1 MGWLKK
7 KFRQLDKRIR
17 KIFGKKAWLKVAALI
32 AGTYIGMGG
41 GASAPGGGPLSPASA
56 TRFGPGTLKGT
67 TAAGKFGS
75 FMKNLGSG
83 IKRIFWKPSS
93 PATPAVGTAGTAGH
107 IPGTAA
113 TKAGFTWAG
122 QTASTVGVNMLAG
135 YGQAKLLDEPA
146 RGQQVFAGSNEPRTI
161 DTIQTAYNNYSGQPV
176 NILEAYNNLD
186 YGTASLRTAQNIV
199 MGSTD
204 PKEFI
209 NITA

>member
-1 MGWLKK
+1 MGWLRK

-17 KIFGKKAWLKVAALI
+17 KIFGKKAWLKIAALV
-32 AGTYIGMGG
+32 AGTYMGIKPG
-41 GASAPGGGPLSPASA
+41 GLKGPGGGN
-56 TRFGPGTLKGT
+56 FGQ
-67 TAAGKFGS
+67 FFS
-75 FMKNLGSG
+75 NLGSG
-83 IKRIFWKPSS
+83 IKRIFWKP
-93 PATPAVGTAGTAGH
+93 AGTTTSTSTTGGVATTTT
-107 IPGTAA
+107 IP

-186 YGTASLRTAQNIV
+186 YGTASLRTAQNII

-204 PKEFI
+204 PKQFI

>member
-17 KIFGKKAWLKVAALI
+17 KIFGKKAWLKVAALV
-32 AGTYIGMGG
+32 AGTYIGMSGNLGG
-41 GASAPGGGPLSPASA
+41 GGIRASAGGTGV
-56 TRFGPGTLKGT
+56 KG
-67 TAAGKFGS
+67 AAGTKFGQ
-75 FMKNLGSG
+75 FFGNIGRG

-204 PKEFI
+204 PKQFI

>member
-32 AGTYIGMGG
+32 AGTYMGMSGG
-41 GASAPGGGPLSPASA
+41 VGSSTGKLFGAG
-56 TRFGPGTLKGT
+56 
-67 TAAGKFGS
+67 GKFRAFS
-75 FMKNLGSG
+75 QNLGSG
-83 IKRIFWKPSS
+83 IKSIFWKPGS

-204 PKEFI
+204 PKQFI

>member
-32 AGTYIGMGG
+32 AGTYMGLG
-41 GASAPGGGPLSPASA
+41 GVGSAPGGGPFSPASA

-75 FMKNLGSG
+75 FMNNLGSG
-83 IKRIFWKPSS
+83 IKRIFWKP
-93 PATPAVGTAGTAGH
+93 AGTTTSTSTTGGVVTTTTT
-107 IPGTAA
+107 P
-113 TKAGFTWAG
+113 TKAGLTWAG
-122 QTASTVGVNMLAG
+122 QTTSRVGVNMLAG

-186 YGTASLRTAQNIV
+186 YGTASLRTAQNII

-204 PKEFI
+204 PKQFI

>member
-32 AGTYIGMGG
+32 AGTYMGLG
-41 GASAPGGGPLSPASA
+41 GVGSAPGGGPFSPASA

-83 IKRIFWKPSS
+83 IKRIFWKP
-93 PATPAVGTAGTAGH
+93 AGTTTSTSTTGGVATTTT
-107 IPGTAA
+107 IP

-204 PKEFI
+204 PKQFI